1 MARTQNFM
9 FDAPDPMDE
18 FTADMSMMQEELE
31 TREVLPEEVYEIQ
44 EDEPLS
50 STTTLE
56 CMECGRKFKSANTE
70 DPSCPACGS
79 EDLEL
84 E

>member
-1 MARTQNFM
+1 MARTFTY
-9 FDAPDPMDE
+9 DSLDPMEE
-18 FTADMSMMQEELE
+18 FAADMSMMQEEIE
-31 TREVLPEEVYEIQ
+31 THEVLPEEVYEIQ

-56 CMECGRKFKSANTE
+56 CVECGRKFKSANTE
-70 DPSCPACGS
+70 DPSCPTCGS